1 MDRKKIKEILN
12 SLTEN
17 QELLESE
24 DVPIEMLKEIVIDM
38 NLVIMLILTEYPIID
53 KKVGDFYI

>member
-17 QELLESE
+17 QQLLESE
-24 DVPIEMLKEIVIDM
+24 DVPLEMLKEIVIDM

-53 KKVGDFYI
+53 SKIGDFYV